1 MNKVGLIRVI
11 SEVDPEKL
19 ELHALLMTNVYPVLD
34 VKTRAIKGFPD
45 GIYSH
50 ELVRT
55 AIPAVLEVAAALVP
69 QVDALA
75 VSCTEDP
82 GVNELRKRYRIPV
95 IGAGSS
101 LAWACQALGKKVGV
115 LTITENLPS
124 PLQTILVDHSAI
136 WRKVENVGK
145 TTDLQDAREAIIETT
160 AILIEHGCEAIALG
174 CTGLS
179 TVGAVSL
186 LKQRF
191 EVPILDPVLA
201 MGSMLTVLNRLK

>member
-201 MGSMLTVLNRLK
+201 MGSMLTVLN